1 MYIQGRGRK
10 MGKRFVVMAASV
22 LASILSTGMAEASAP
37 ARPPIDMRVVAGSRT
52 ATFALG

>member
-1 MYIQGRGRK
+1 

-22 LASILSTGMAEASAP
+22 LASILGAGIAEASATV
-37 ARPPIDMRVVAGSRT
+37 RPPIDMRVVAGSRT

>member
-1 MYIQGRGRK
+1 

-22 LASILSTGMAEASAP
+22 LASVLGAGMAEASAP
-37 ARPPIDMRVVAGSRT
+37 ERPPIDMRIVAGSRT

>member
-1 MYIQGRGRK
+1 

-22 LASILSTGMAEASAP
+22 LASILGAGIAEASVP
-37 ARPPIDMRVVAGSRT
+37 ARPPIDTRVVAGSRM